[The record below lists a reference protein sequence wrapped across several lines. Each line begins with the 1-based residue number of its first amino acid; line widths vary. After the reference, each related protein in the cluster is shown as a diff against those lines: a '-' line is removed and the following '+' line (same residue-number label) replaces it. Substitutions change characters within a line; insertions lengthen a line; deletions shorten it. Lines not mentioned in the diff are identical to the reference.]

1 MQLNRTI
8 PPAFRTIQT
17 VQFPSHQSVML
28 DNGQPL
34 FVANVGEQPVVR
46 VEVLFEAG
54 TWHED
59 VDGASFFG
67 VKMLTEGT
75 QKRTSAQISG
85 HFDQIGAF
93 VDLSHTPDRAN
104 IMVYGLTKHLGAILE
119 MVAELIHEAT
129 YPEKEFNDLR
139 NISLQNLRINLE
151 KNAYVATTTFKER
164 LFGATHPYGKSQN
177 EKSITALSV
186 ADLQNFYT
194 NRIKA
199 RPFRVFLS
207 GQVGDAEV
215 ALVNQYLGQHLV
227 VPSPEVNKS
236 LEIVSQT
243 EPLWVEKADA
253 VQSSVRVG
261 RMLFKRQHPDFY
273 RMIVANEILGGYF
286 GSRLMRNIREEKG
299 FTYGISSSIVPMRQ
313 AGYWAIGTDVKKEF
327 AQATLDEIQKE
338 IHRLQT
344 ELVPENELET
354 VKNYLAGEFAG
365 SLNTPFEI
373 ADRVRLMVL
382 EGLDVEFYSN
392 YIQRLR
398 VVTAEDIQ
406 KIANQ
411 YWQWEDLQQVIVG

>member
-1 MQLNRTI
+1 MQLDRTI

-119 MVAELIHEAT
+119 MVSELIHEAT

-227 VPSPEVNKS
+227 VPSPEVNKP

-406 KIANQ
+406 KMANQ

>member
-1 MQLNRTI
+1 MQLDRTI

-344 ELVPENELET
+344 ELVPESELET

-406 KIANQ
+406 KMANQ

>member
-1 MQLNRTI
+1 MQLDRTI

-17 VQFPSHQSVML
+17 VQFPSHQSVVL

-46 VEVLFEAG
+46 IEVLFEAG

-104 IMVYGLTKHLGAILE
+104 IMVYGLAKHLGAILE
-119 MVAELIHEAT
+119 MVSELIHEAT

-177 EKSITALSV
+177 EKSIKALSV

-243 EPLWVEKADA
+243 EPLWVDKADA

>member
-1 MQLNRTI
+1 MQLDRTI

-119 MVAELIHEAT
+119 MLSELIHEAT

-227 VPSPEVNKS
+227 VPSPEVNKP

-406 KIANQ
+406 KMANQ

>member
-1 MQLNRTI
+1 MQLDRTI

-406 KIANQ
+406 RMANQ

>member
-1 MQLNRTI
+1 MQLDRTI

-17 VQFPSHQSVML
+17 VQFPSHQSVVL

-46 VEVLFEAG
+46 IEVLFEAG

-119 MVAELIHEAT
+119 MVSELIHEAT

-177 EKSITALSV
+177 EKSIKALSV

-243 EPLWVEKADA
+243 EPLWVDKADA

>member
-1 MQLNRTI
+1 MQLDRTI

-17 VQFPSHQSVML
+17 VQFPSHQSVVL

-34 FVANVGEQPVVR
+34 FVANLGEQPVVR
-46 VEVLFEAG
+46 IEVLFEAG

-104 IMVYGLTKHLGAILE
+104 IMVYGLSKHLGAILE
-119 MVAELIHEAT
+119 MVSELIHEAT

-177 EKSITALSV
+177 EKSIKALSV

-243 EPLWVEKADA
+243 EPLWVDKADA

>member
-1 MQLNRTI
+1 MQVDRTI

-46 VEVLFEAG
+46 IEVLFEAG

-75 QKRTSAQISG
+75 QKRTSAQISE

-119 MVAELIHEAT
+119 MVSELIHEAT

-227 VPSPEVNKS
+227 VSSPEVNKS

>member
-1 MQLNRTI
+1 MQLDRTI

-119 MVAELIHEAT
+119 MVSELIHEAT

-139 NISLQNLRINLE
+139 NISLQNLRINFE

-177 EKSITALSV
+177 ERSITALSV

-227 VPSPEVNKS
+227 VPSPEVNKP

-373 ADRVRLMVL
+373 ADRVRVMVL

>member
-1 MQLNRTI
+1 MQLDRTI

-17 VQFPSHQSVML
+17 VQFPSHQSVVL

-34 FVANVGEQPVVR
+34 FVANLGEQPVVR
-46 VEVLFEAG
+46 IEVLFEAG

-104 IMVYGLTKHLGAILE
+104 IMVYGLSKHLGAILE
-119 MVAELIHEAT
+119 MVSELIHEAT

-177 EKSITALSV
+177 EKSIKALSV

>member
-1 MQLNRTI
+1 MQLDRTI

-17 VQFPSHQSVML
+17 VQFPSHQSVVL

-46 VEVLFEAG
+46 IEVLFEAG

-119 MVAELIHEAT
+119 MVSELIHEAT

-177 EKSITALSV
+177 EKSIKALSV

-243 EPLWVEKADA
+243 EPLWVDKADA

-344 ELVPENELET
+344 ELVPESELET

>member
-1 MQLNRTI
+1 MQLDRTI